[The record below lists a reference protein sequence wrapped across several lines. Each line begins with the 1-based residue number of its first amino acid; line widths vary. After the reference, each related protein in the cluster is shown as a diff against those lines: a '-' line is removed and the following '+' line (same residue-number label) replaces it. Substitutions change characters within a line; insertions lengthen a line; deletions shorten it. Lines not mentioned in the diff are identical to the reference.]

1 MKALQSLTE
10 LFAYHVTNAANL
22 EVWAEDGELVCT
34 QGVLVDGFDI
44 AYTVNINLSA
54 VDVKP
59 HILMM
64 HLVSWLNQYDV
75 ERSEKGL
82 PPPSFAIEPLDKGLC
97 DIKLKIDI
105 QESYHLSENA
115 RGNWKQDGA
124 RYDCVSGFEKAAIES
139 ELPPLEFVSGHD
151 GDMPHANE

>member
-1 MKALQSLTE
+1 MRALQSLTE

-75 ERSEKGL
+75 GRSEKGL
-82 PPPSFAIEPLDKGLC
+82 PPPSFATQVLDKGLC

-115 RGNWKQDGA
+115 LGNWKQDGA

-139 ELPPLEFVSGHD
+139 ELPPLEFIGGHE

>member
-10 LFAYHVTNAANL
+10 LFAYHVTDAANL

-34 QGVLVDGFDI
+34 QGALVDGFDI

-59 HILMM
+59 HTLMM
-64 HLVSWLNQYDV
+64 HIVSWLNQYDV
-75 ERSEKGL
+75 DRSEKGL
-82 PPPSFAIEPLDKGLC
+82 PPPSFATQMLDKGLC

-105 QESYHLSENA
+105 QEHYHLNENEH
-115 RGNWKQDGA
+115 GSWLQEGV
-124 RYDCVSGFEKAAIES
+124 RYDCVSGFEKAVIES
-139 ELPPLEFVSGHD
+139 ELPPLEFIGGQEMD
-151 GDMPHANE
+151 LPHAND

>member
-1 MKALQSLTE
+1 MRALQSLTE

-75 ERSEKGL
+75 ERSDKGL
-82 PPPSFAIEPLDKGLC
+82 PPPSFATQVLDKGLC

-115 RGNWKQDGA
+115 LGNWKQDGA

-139 ELPPLEFVSGHD
+139 ELPPLEFIGGHE